1 MCVVREPDQAVVC
14 DLEDCAAWRHLDGG
28 HTPAVDHHEPTT
40 VSGAKYAGAF
50 REGFDDLLDDLV
62 LVAVIFEPDVEL
74 VTTHEANPQH
84 YLCHAHAP
92 RILSRPP
99 NPVATTTLPA

>member
-1 MCVVREPDQAVVC
+1 MA
-14 DLEDCAAWRHLDGG
+14 
-28 HTPAVDHHEPTT
+28 
-40 VSGAKYAGAF
+40 GAKHAGVF
-50 REGFDDLLDDLV
+50 RKGFDDSIDDLV
-62 LVAVIFEPDVEL
+62 LVAVILKADVEL

-99 NPVATTTLPA
+99 NRAANRHSASVGPGQRNSIKTSQSTGRRY